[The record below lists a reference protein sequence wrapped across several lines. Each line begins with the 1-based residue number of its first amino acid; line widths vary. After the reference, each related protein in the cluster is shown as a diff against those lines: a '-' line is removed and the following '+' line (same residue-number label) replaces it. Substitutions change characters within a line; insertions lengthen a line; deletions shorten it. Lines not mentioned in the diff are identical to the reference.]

1 MKTLTIS
8 EVIQAT
14 QGKYSGIAYDIMI
27 KGVSTDSRKTCED
40 ALFVPIEGPNFDGH
54 DFIGQALAKGAAA
67 SLCQET
73 KRAKVDA
80 LPVDRII
87 FVDDTQH
94 ALLKLAAYYRGLFS
108 VPFVAVTGS
117 VGKTSTKEMIAAV
130 LMTRFNVLKTQ
141 GNLNNEIGL
150 PLTIFQLDESHHVG
164 VVELGMSGLGEIR
177 RLANVVKPKVA
188 VITHIGVTH
197 IEKLGSKENIA
208 RAKMEILEP
217 LSEDDIAVLNADS
230 NELWSAKDSIV
241 PKTVF
246 FGRERGDLRARNI
259 VANDEEVRFDIWGRY
274 GEATFTVALPGV
286 HNVTNALAAIAVG
299 FEMGLSK
306 DEIQAGLKNLKLPD
320 MRLQLKRSFFGAD
333 IIDDAY
339 NASPDSMK
347 AALEYLN
354 QRGRG
359 KKKAAILGDMLELG
373 DFSKSAH
380 FEIGKYAADKADKI
394 IAIGNFSKELADG
407 AMEGKADDACIFA
420 FPTVED
426 ALPKITSLVED
437 CDIILVKASRGMKL
451 EQITQLLVRGS

>member
-1 MKTLTIS
+1 MLT
-8 EVIQAT
+8 V
-14 QGKYSGIAYDIMI
+14 
-27 KGVSTDSRKTCED
+27 
-40 ALFVPIEGPNFDGH
+40 
-54 DFIGQALAKGAAA
+54 
-67 SLCQET
+67 
-73 KRAKVDA
+73 
-80 LPVDRII
+80 
-87 FVDDTQH
+87 
-94 ALLKLAAYYRGLFS
+94 
-108 VPFVAVTGS
+108 
-117 VGKTSTKEMIAAV
+117 
-130 LMTRFNVLKTQ
+130 
-141 GNLNNEIGL
+141 
-150 PLTIFQLDESHHVG
+150 
-164 VVELGMSGLGEIR
+164 
-177 RLANVVKPKVA
+177 
-188 VITHIGVTH
+188 
-197 IEKLGSKENIA
+197 
-208 RAKMEILEP
+208 
-217 LSEDDIAVLNADS
+217 

-437 CDIILVKASRGMKL
+437 CDII
-451 EQITQLLVRGS
+451 